1 MKIKSHIFKTLNSSV
16 LRIIHPLIKDK
27 LSNRGLSLVLNTYV
41 GYDSEY
47 ELASSM
53 ENTNEL
59 ISIQLAV
66 NTGM

>member
-1 MKIKSHIFKTLNSSV
+1 M
-16 LRIIHPLIKDK
+16 IHPLIKDK